1 VAYVTRVR
9 GGPVA
14 AGLRPVAAAPGARRT
29 PQIGRKA
36 AARPDTV
43 TGVRITVGPY
53 ELDDDP
59 LRVDRDT
66 LWQFLSTEAY
76 WGRWRTR
83 SVVEQQLDS
92 AWRVVGVYQRATGAM
107 VGFARAV
114 SDGAGFAYLADVY
127 VDKQFRGQGLGVEL
141 VATMIDRGPGASF
154 RWTLHTSDAH
164 GLYERFGF
172 TQPDRTYLER
182 PGTPPTPEHSV
193 TRPAPE
199 RPVTPPATR

>member
-1 VAYVTRVR
+1 MQWT
-9 GGPVA
+9 
-14 AGLRPVAAAPGARRT
+14 AG
-29 PQIGRKA
+29 QF
-36 AARPDTV
+36 
-43 TGVRITVGPY
+43 

-59 LRVDRDT
+59 RRVDRDT
-66 LWQFLSTEAY
+66 LWMFLSTEAY

-83 SVVEQQLDS
+83 SVIEQQLES
-92 AWRVVGVYQRATGAM
+92 AWRVVGVYDSITGAM

-127 VDKQFRGQGLGVEL
+127 IDKGFRGQGLGVEL

-182 PGTPPTPEHSV
+182 PGMPPGPERDGKAALERETPPALERDGTPGPEQDG
-193 TRPAPE
+193 RPGPE
-199 RPVTPPATR
+199 RPATPPSTR